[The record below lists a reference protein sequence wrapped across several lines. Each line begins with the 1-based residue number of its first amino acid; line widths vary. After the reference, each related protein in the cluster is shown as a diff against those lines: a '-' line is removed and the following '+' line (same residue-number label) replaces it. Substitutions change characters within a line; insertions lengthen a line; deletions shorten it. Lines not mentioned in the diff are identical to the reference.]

1 MSDSVLVTETATVY
15 LLAPHDPRISSER
28 DTMDVI
34 GAALGHK
41 AQWVAIPSARLDQ
54 RFFDLSSGLA
64 GAMLQKFVNYD
75 LRVAIIGDISRYT
88 AQSEPLAAFVRE
100 SNRGA
105 HVCFL
110 ASEAALRE
118 KLA

>member
-1 MSDSVLVTETATVY
+1 MSDSVLVTETNTVY

-28 DTMDVI
+28 DVMDVI
-34 GAALGHK
+34 GAALGVK
-41 AQWVAIPSARLDQ
+41 AQWVAIPVARLDQ

-64 GAMLQKFVNYD
+64 GAMLQKFVNYE
-75 LRVAIIGDISRYT
+75 LKVAIVGDITRHT

-100 SNRGA
+100 SNRGS
-105 HVCFL
+105 HVCFID
-110 ASEAALRE
+110 SEAKLRA

>member
-1 MSDSVLVTETATVY
+1 MSDSVLVTEKTTVY
-15 LLAPHDPRISSER
+15 LLAPHDPRITSER

-41 AQWVAIPSARLDQ
+41 AHWVAIPIARLDP

-64 GAMLQKFVNYD
+64 GAVLQKFVNYQ
-75 LRVAIIGDISRYT
+75 LNVAIVGDIQRYA

-100 SNRGA
+100 SNRGGQVWFVA
-105 HVCFL
+105 N
-110 ASEAALRE
+110 EAALRE